1 MAMADV
7 FDPDA
12 IRDYYDTLADGEWDR
27 LEATPSQEVKL
38 HLHKHYLKAHVARGD
53 HVLDIGAGPGRF
65 TIELARLGAR
75 VTVADISPEQLRLN
89 ARHVADAGCE
99 DAVVARHEA
108 DVSDLSQFG
117 DASFDA
123 TVCYGGPLSYMGSRL
138 DRAVEELL
146 RVTKPGGPVLMS
158 VMSLV
163 GTCQTFLGAVF
174 DEMRDVGV
182 EATEAVVATGDIGGD
197 IRAAHH
203 MHMFRWSELEAV
215 LVGHGCEILAASAS
229 NCLSVGN
236 DDVLADVRA
245 DGAAW
250 EMFLRWEVEYCRE
263 PGAIDAG
270 THIIA
275 VASRG

>member
-1 MAMADV
+1 MADV

-27 LEATPSQEVKL
+27 LEARPSQEAKL
-38 HLHKHYLKAHVARGD
+38 HVHRHYLTAHVERGA

-108 DVSDLSQFG
+108 DVSDLAQFG
-117 DASFDA
+117 DATFDA

-138 DRAVEELL
+138 DRAVDELL
-146 RVTKPGGPVLMS
+146 RVTKPGGPILLG

-163 GTCQTFLGAVF
+163 GTCHTFVGAIF
-174 DEMRDVGV
+174 DEMREVGAD
-182 EATEAVVATGDIGGD
+182 ATDAVVATGDIGAD
-197 IRAAHH
+197 IRPSQH
-203 MHMFRWSELEAV
+203 MHMFRWSELRA
-215 LVGHGCEILAASAS
+215 LLLDHGCEILAASAS

-236 DDVLADVRA
+236 DGTLASIRGDDAV
-245 DGAAW
+245 W
-250 EMFLRWEVEYCRE
+250 EMFLRWEVDHCAE

-275 VASRG
+275 VVRRG